1 MDVFLPRQPDGTFT
15 VPACANELQQS
26 ETLKAKSPQELDD
39 EIQRL
44 DKRRVRMVSVRRQQV
59 LLLGQERLQECLE
72 AHNIEVGSIGYAGGF
87 TGSLGQGRGYEL
99 AVSDTL
105 RALHQAAE
113 LKAKSLV
120 ILPGCRARLTYN
132 HASNTILAGLER
144 CLDDALRFR
153 ITMHVAL
160 NTVLGGGRDVFRPIN
175 KSPLEWISEMGSHRI
190 RARMIVRGPESWESL
205 PDCWRACLR
214 SGGVLRLSR
223 RCQELEGT
231 GMVISRVVRA
241 LNQPVPVKDSG
252 MMSLKQ
258 P

>member
-1 MDVFLPRQPDGTFT
+1 MDVFLPRQPDGTFV
-15 VPACANELQQS
+15 VPTSTNDLQQS

-39 EIQRL
+39 EVARL
-44 DKRRVRMVSVRRQQV
+44 RKRRVRMVSVRRQQV
-59 LLLGQERLQECLE
+59 LRLGQDYLQQCLD
-72 AHNIEVGSIGYAGGF
+72 ANNIEVGSIGYAGGF

-105 RALHQAAE
+105 RALEQAAE
-113 LKAKSLV
+113 LQAKSLV

-160 NTVLGGGRDVFRPIN
+160 NTVLGGSKDVFSPVN
-175 KSPLEWISEMGSHRI
+175 QSPLHWINDMNSHRI
-190 RARMIVRGPESWESL
+190 RGRMVVRGPESWDTL
-205 PDCWRACLR
+205 PDCWRTCLR

-223 RCQELEGT
+223 RCRELEGT
-231 GMVISRVVRA
+231 RKVIARIVQA
-241 LNQPVPVKDSG
+241 LNRPIPAPVTSAANL
-252 MMSLKQ
+252 SE
-258 P
+258 